1 MTCPSPWASASSISS
16 TSFCSWLPPRSA
28 NDVWYGALNDT
39 PGRVDPPIEKPVD
52 DIRRYFQEWLAND
65 GYPWWPYWENVR
77 NWWEIRSLPNVLFL
91 NFADMKA
98 DMGQEIR
105 RVAAFLNITIDE
117 AKWPQMLE
125 FCSFEYM
132 KANATKSVPLG
143 GAFWD
148 AGAEVFIHK
157 GQNGRW
163 RDILT
168 AEDCQAYEG
177 CAQKELGPECAQWL
191 AEGGAAD

>member
-1 MTCPSPWASASSISS
+1 M
-16 TSFCSWLPPRSA
+16 
-28 NDVWYGALNDT
+28 
-39 PGRVDPPIEKPVD
+39 
-52 DIRRYFQEWLAND
+52 
-65 GYPWWPYWENVR
+65 
-77 NWWEIRSLPNVLFL
+77 
-91 NFADMKA
+91 
-98 DMGQEIR
+98 
-105 RVAAFLNITIDE
+105 AAFLNITIDE

-132 KANATKSVPLG
+132 KANGTKSVPLG

-168 AEDCQAYEG
+168 AEDYQAYEG
-177 CAQKELGPECAQWL
+177 RAQKKLGPECAQWL